1 MGNIKKK
8 KPNNFSVFH
17 SAGRNPAGNT
27 CSLTLRYALF
37 TKSWRLGGTPVD
49 GTLGLLF
56 LGWGASG
63 KLASAYFP
71 SPVYII
77 EKASGLFQNT

>member
-1 MGNIKKK
+1 MGNNK
-8 KPNNFSVFH
+8 KPTNFSVFH
-17 SAGRNPAGNT
+17 SAERNPVANT

-37 TKSWRLGGTPVD
+37 TEPWRLGGTPVD
-49 GTLGLLF
+49 GTLEGLPV
-56 LGWGASG
+56 LGRGASG

-77 EKASGLFQNT
+77 EKASVLFQNT